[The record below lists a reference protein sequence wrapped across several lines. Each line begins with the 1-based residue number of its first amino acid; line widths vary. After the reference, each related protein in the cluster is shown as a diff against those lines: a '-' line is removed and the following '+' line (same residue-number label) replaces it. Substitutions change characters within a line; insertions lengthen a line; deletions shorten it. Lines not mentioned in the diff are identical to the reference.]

1 MNTTPK
7 FKIQTRNTN
16 EPLHTAWT
24 ADGIGD
30 QNEFESATEARVA
43 VRALRSYGDSWAECE
58 YRLIGPQ
65 GVESAEMDGPSWQH
79 AIDCQL
85 KRLGLSGPSLG
96 RSSMVCNMADN
107 GIEVT
112 LSDNATDWCQDAD
125 AEEVLVIL
133 EAIDAEQDSEEI
145 RAELASDLNSM

>member
-65 GVESAEMDGPSWQH
+65 GVESAEMDADAWQY
-79 AIDCQL
+79 AVDTQL
-85 KRLGLSGPSLG
+85 ARLGLSDRSNG
-96 RSSMVCNMADN
+96 RSAIVCNIDDDGKVM
-107 GIEVT
+107 
-112 LSDNATDWCQDAD
+112 LSDNAADWCRNAD
-125 AEEVLVIL
+125 PEAVCDIL
-133 EAIDAEQDSEEI
+133 EGMSRHSPIEDMRDMIA
-145 RAELASDLNSM
+145 DLSGL